1 MNIYKNSRQSAVS
14 PSWIKKK
21 SNGVNS
27 RQWKQIISIFTLWN
41 MKSIPQGRHP
51 ISNIF
56 LLISI
61 ISINS
66 YISIGFSFAQI
77 AVGEWRDHLP
87 YSHALKVTEAENKIY
102 CSTDI
107 SLFSYNKDDN
117 SIEKLSKITGLSDV
131 DFSSIEY
138 SKENKVLLIAYS
150 NGNIDLIEN
159 NTIYNISDIKRK
171 QITGNKTINNIMFID
186 HYAYLSCGFGIV
198 VLDIERKEI
207 KDTYYIGE
215 NGSYINVFEMTFDGD
230 SLYAATE
237 SGIYKADINCPN
249 LLDFANWTR
258 ITNFPNY
265 NNKFNTITY
274 FNDKIYVNF
283 HTEEW
288 AGDTIYIY
296 NDDSW
301 EYFDTSH
308 TYSTHFS
315 TFSLSVNYEKLIIVF
330 TYKIHIVDTEGNT
343 TKYNS
348 QRSKDAVLDKDNILW
363 VADNRNGLIKNNNPW
378 DFENIFPNGPLYK
391 SVVDIS
397 IEGDN
402 LWVAAG
408 GRDGSWNN
416 ISSYQGTFA
425 FSNEQWKSY
434 NSNNTTGM
442 ENIFDLVNVCI
453 NPANPNQV
461 FIASWGCGVLEFNNG
476 EFIRLY
482 NEANSTLQ
490 NVEGLGYGYIR
501 IGGLA
506 FDSDNNLWVTNSGVE
521 NPISIKKTD
530 GNWKSLEYGNLFN
543 SGFIGDI
550 IVTKYN
556 HKWVMLPRGKGL
568 FIFDEKNTFEDLND
582 DNTKEFDI
590 RDENGAI
597 INNDIFSIAED
608 MDGTIWI
615 GTAQGV
621 VVYYNPE
628 NVFSDEN
635 FYAQRIIIDI
645 DGSAQYLLET
655 ETVTAIAIDGAN
667 RKWFGTG
674 SSGVFLMSEDGTEQ
688 IFNFN
693 TDNSPLL
700 SNVITSI
707 AINHNTG
714 EVFFGTDKGIISY
727 KSTATKGDDEFNQV
741 YVYPNPVR
749 ENYSG
754 LITIKGLVSASN
766 VKITDISGNIV
777 YETTAQG
784 GQAIWDGKNFSGK
797 KVHTGVYLVF
807 CSNEDGSKTFVTKLL
822 FIN

>member
-1 MNIYKNSRQSAVS
+1 
-14 PSWIKKK
+14 
-21 SNGVNS
+21 
-27 RQWKQIISIFTLWN
+27 

-117 SIEKLSKITGLSDV
+117 SIEKLSKISGLSDIG
-131 DFSSIEY
+131 FSSIEY

-249 LLDFANWTR
+249 LLDFANWTK

-274 FNDKIYVNF
+274 FNDKIYVNYDSG
-283 HTEEW
+283 EW

-296 NDDSW
+296 DNGSW
-301 EYFDTSH
+301 SYFDTS
-308 TYSTHFS
+308 YHFRNYALA
-315 TFSLSVNYEKLIIVF
+315 TCYEKLIFASNNVVNVIDKEGTRTHHID
-330 TYKIHIVDTEGNT
+330 TYTYSDNPF
-343 TKYNS
+343 S
-348 QRSKDAVLDKDNILW
+348 PRAKDAILDKDDVLW
-363 VADNRNGLIKNNNPW
+363 VADNRKGLIKHITNGYTISY
-378 DFENIFPNGPLYK
+378 ESIFPNGPLYK
-391 SVVDIS
+391 NVVDIS
-397 IEGDN
+397 IENDV
-402 LWVAAG
+402 LWAASG
-408 GRDGSWNN
+408 GIW
-416 ISSYQGTFA
+416 SYKGVYEFI
-425 FSNEQWKSY
+425 NEQWNSY
-434 NSNNTTGM
+434 EIAG
-442 ENIFDLVNVCI
+442 IFQIYSICI
-453 NPANPNQV
+453 NPYNPNYV
-461 FIASWGCGVLEFNNG
+461 YAGSVGCGVLEF
-476 EFIRLY
+476 Y
-482 NEANSTLQ
+482 NHNLLNIYNDTNSSLQ
-490 NVEGLGYGYIR
+490 KIDEYVCV
-501 IGGLA
+501 GGLA
-506 FDSDNNLWVTNSGVE
+506 LDSDNNLWVTNSMVTE
-521 NPISIKKTD
+521 PISVKTPD
-530 GNWKSLEYGNLFN
+530 GTWKSFKCGGLINV
-543 SGFIGDI
+543 SAVVTDI
-550 IVTKYN
+550 IVTKQN
-556 HKWVMLPRGKGL
+556 HKWIVISGGGGL
-568 FIFDEKNTFEDLND
+568 FALDVNSTIDNID
-582 DNTKEFDI
+582 DDKYKRFSI
-590 RDENGAI
+590 LDENGAI
-597 INNDIFSIAED
+597 INNTIFSIAED
-608 MDGTIWI
+608 LEGTIWI

-655 ETVTAIAIDGAN
+655 ETVSAIAIDGAN
-667 RKWFGTG
+667 RKWFGTE

-714 EVFFGTDKGIISY
+714 EVFFGTDKGIVSY